1 MLPFL
6 SQSDYSIQHAYVEA
20 SFDSGLMRYRVR
32 KRGLSFDMIAHQ
44 CSTPT
49 VSTSTIYTLQDEN
62 RKTMESNFAFTSK
75 FWFLKLLYG
84 SGGNPT
90 YFFVA
95 KPPWLI
101 SNRLILVACFH
112 FWQFTHPCIG
122 FQRLCL
128 PVLNF
133 PYMGIHSHSMT
144 TPSILRSLIP
154 VSIGIPTLLFRWNG
168 TPIVMVY

>member
-1 MLPFL
+1 MP
-6 SQSDYSIQHAYVEA
+6 SHHTTPQPG
-20 SFDSGLMRYRVR
+20 SGMGNPYT
-32 KRGLSFDMIAHQ
+32 I
-44 CSTPT
+44 T
-49 VSTSTIYTLQDEN
+49 VQDEN
-62 RKTMESNFAFTSK
+62 ITQNATWLRIVELTDCNTNK

-84 SGGNPT
+84 SGGNRT

-144 TPSILRSLIP
+144 TPSILLSLLP